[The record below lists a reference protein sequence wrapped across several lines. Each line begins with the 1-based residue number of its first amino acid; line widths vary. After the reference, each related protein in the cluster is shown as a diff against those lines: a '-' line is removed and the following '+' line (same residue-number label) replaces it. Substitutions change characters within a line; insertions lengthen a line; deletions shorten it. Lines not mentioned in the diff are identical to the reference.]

1 MDDTTPFTRITD
13 ALKSSPNVEWDIEE
27 LSGIKYLWYVVVVG
41 GNLNPMTVLS
51 QYQIESMT
59 DERLTELAIELTFGE
74 GV

>member
-27 LSGIKYLWYVVVVG
+27 LSGIKYLWYVVG
-41 GNLNPMTVLS
+41 GNPMTVVS